1 MQAPSAGPGPFGR
14 PSAGVASRDISRP
27 APPTDEDA
35 RTVAV
40 ALLANLGVALAKLA
54 AAVATGSTALSAEAA
69 HAFADTG
76 NQVLLWIA
84 QRGSGRPPDER
95 HPSGHGRDAYFWALI
110 ASIGVF
116 AAGAGFSL
124 REGLVKLFGGGG
136 EASSFALGYAILAL
150 AAALDSVSLRQA
162 VRALRTEA
170 RVFQRTVFR
179 HLTLTSDPT
188 VRAVFAEDVAAIA
201 GDAIAG
207 IGLLLH
213 QLTGSPLPDA
223 VAAIV
228 IGVLVAGVGI
238 QLTRR
243 NRDFI
248 VGEQANA
255 PIRARIE
262 ASIAAHA
269 GICAVRELLV
279 TIMGPRRLWVIAR
292 VDIDDRLTGAD
303 VEALTRAVES
313 DLRAA
318 WAPYVTRVD
327 IVPVGSG

>member
-1 MQAPSAGPGPFGR
+1 
-14 PSAGVASRDISRP
+14 
-27 APPTDEDA
+27 
-35 RTVAV
+35 V
-40 ALLANLGVALAKLA
+40 ALLANLGVAGAKLA
-54 AAVATGSTALSAEAA
+54 AAVATSSTALSAEAA

-84 QRGSGRPPDER
+84 QHRSRRPADDR
-95 HPSGHGRDAYFWALI
+95 HPSGYGRDAYFWALI

-124 REGLVKLFGGGG
+124 RDGLVRLFGGGS
-136 EASSFALGYAILAL
+136 EASSFTVGYCILAV

-170 RVFQRTVFR
+170 RLFRRTVFD
-179 HLTLTSDPT
+179 HLALTSDPT

-207 IGLLLH
+207 LGLLLH
-213 QLTGSPLPDA
+213 QLTGSALPDA

-228 IGVLVAGVGI
+228 IGLLVAGVGI

-248 VGEQANA
+248 LGEQANA
-255 PIRARIE
+255 SIRARME

-269 GICAVRELLV
+269 GVCAVRELLV
-279 TIMGPRRLWVIAR
+279 TIIGPRRLWVVAR
-292 VDIDDRLTGAD
+292 VDVDDGLDGAE
-303 VEALTRAVES
+303 VEALTRAVEA
-313 DLRAA
+313 DTRAA
-318 WAPYVTRVD
+318 WSPYVARVD
-327 IVPVGSG
+327 VVPVGSG

>member
-1 MQAPSAGPGPFGR
+1 M
-14 PSAGVASRDISRP
+14 
-27 APPTDEDA
+27 
-35 RTVAV
+35 

-84 QRGSGRPPDER
+84 QRRSGRPPDER
-95 HPSGHGRDAYFWALI
+95 HPTGHGRDAYFWALI

-124 REGLVKLFGGGG
+124 RDGLVRLFGGA
-136 EASSFALGYAILAL
+136 EASSFTLGYVILGL

-162 VRALRTEA
+162 VRALRSEA
-170 RVFQRTVFR
+170 RIFQRTVFH
-179 HLTLTSDPT
+179 HLALTSDPT

-201 GDAIAG
+201 GDAIAAV
-207 IGLLLH
+207 GLLLH

-223 VAAIV
+223 LAAIV
-228 IGVLVAGVGI
+228 IGLLVAAVGI

-262 ASIAAHA
+262 ESIAAHE

-279 TIMGPRRLWVIAR
+279 TIIGPRRLWVVVR
-292 VDIDDRLTGAD
+292 VDIDDRLDGAA
-303 VEALTRAVES
+303 VEALTRAVEA
-313 DLRAA
+313 DTRAT
-318 WAPYVTRVD
+318 WAPYVARVD
-327 IVPVGSG
+327 VVPIGSV